1 MEEELINESISSFQ
15 SDNWEE
21 EDSKDNISCHGDCS
35 GCSGCCME

>member
-1 MEEELINESISSFQ
+1 MEEELINEPISSFQ
-15 SDNWEE
+15 SDNWE